1 MQVCKQSGCKR
12 RRARVSAARRAAHL
26 HSALLLPSSAARPP
40 RWQRQLVWDVRHA
53 ASCATSSIF
62 SRSAICYLFPRC
74 SRRGYRFKHTYV
86 TDAGVA
92 DWRHDMEN
100 RAYRRDRLRRG
111 SLKTWGACPWSDSQ
125 LRPRRGPTALSYLNF
140 SFHFPEN
147 TEARA
152 AARYDF
158 RHRARGS
165 ARNKDTH
172 AHVSGIQVSTE

>member
-100 RAYRRDRLRRG
+100 RAYRRDRRWIG
-111 SLKTWGACPWSDSQ
+111 SLKTWGSCPWSDSQ
-125 LRPRRGPTALSYLNF
+125 LRPRRGPTALRIWAGLSPA
-140 SFHFPEN
+140 SVEVCG
-147 TEARA
+147 ARA
-152 AARYDF
+152 RPVPTN
-158 RHRARGS
+158 S
-165 ARNKDTH
+165 ACQYMDASH
-172 AHVSGIQVSTE
+172 I